1 VINKTLCLG
10 LLLGRPWAAR
20 CAEVEYH
27 LTIFEKSISP
37 PGKQVRALAIN
48 DSIPGPV
55 LRFRERDRARIRV
68 TNQLPAEETSLH
80 RHGLMVPN
88 EQDGVPYLTM
98 SPIEAGTS
106 RLFDVRT
113 HASGYL
119 LVPLPHRS
127 AGTAGGCTAPSS
139 SSRGRPIPPRRM
151 NSFSLVN
158 HKTKN

>member
-1 VINKTLCLG
+1 MINKTLCLG
-10 LLLGRPWAAR
+10 LLLGLPWAAR

-80 RHGLMVPN
+80 WHGLMVPN

-106 RLFDVRT
+106 HLFEFELT
-113 HASGYL
+113 HPGTYWYHSHTGLQEQRGVYGSIVIEPREADPASEDEFIFVGE
-119 LVPLPHRS
+119 P
-127 AGTAGGCTAPSS
+127 
-139 SSRGRPIPPRRM
+139 
-151 NSFSLVN
+151 
-158 HKTKN
+158 

>member
-80 RHGLMVPN
+80 WHGLMVPN

-106 RLFDVRT
+106 HLFEFELTHPGTYWYHSHTGLQEQRGGVRL
-113 HASGYL
+113 
-119 LVPLPHRS
+119 HRHR
-127 AGTAGGCTAPSS
+127 AAGGR
-139 SSRGRPIPPRRM
+139 SRLGG
-151 NSFSLVN
+151 
-158 HKTKN
+158 